1 VGTASTSGLMNTS
14 TNTVTGYVVVL
25 LLFLGVSAT
34 YAVFMLGGVNSMCAV
49 CCSPF
54 SSVAAAKKSNAAAL
68 GNLQSLGGLSNV

>member
-14 TNTVTGYVVVL
+14 PNAVTGYMVVL

-34 YAVFMLGGVNSMCAV
+34 YAVFMLGGVNSVHTV

-54 SSVAAAKKSNAAAL
+54 SAVAAAKKSNAAAL
-68 GNLQSLGGLSNV
+68 GNLQPLGGLSNV